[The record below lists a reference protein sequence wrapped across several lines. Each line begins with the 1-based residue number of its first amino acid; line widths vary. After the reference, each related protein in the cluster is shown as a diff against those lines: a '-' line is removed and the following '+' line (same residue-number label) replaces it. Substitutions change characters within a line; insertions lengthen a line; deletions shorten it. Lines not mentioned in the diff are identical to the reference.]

1 MNTESA
7 SISRKR
13 RITGSVLMSLG
24 GLVLLA
30 SATTKLAQ
38 IPKVMA
44 ELGAMGVHGNNVTL
58 IAMLEVISALL
69 FLLPATRSVG
79 LLLVSSFLGGAIA
92 THLEHGQPVIQP
104 AVVLLLI
111 WLGTW
116 LRHPDIL
123 WSLRRPAVSA
133 NQVAHQ
139 ERRETARAPGLREVV
154 KSAAK

>member
-1 MNTESA
+1 VKTENV
-7 SISRKR
+7 SINRQR
-13 RITGSVLMSLG
+13 RITANVLITLG

-30 SATTKLAQ
+30 SATAKLAQ
-38 IPKVMA
+38 IPKVVT
-44 ELGAMGVHGNNVTL
+44 ELGAMGVRGNNVTF

-69 FLLPATRSVG
+69 FLLPATRSAG

-104 AVVLLLI
+104 SVVLILI

-116 LRHPDIL
+116 LRHPEIL
-123 WSLRRPAVSA
+123 WSLNRPAVSA

-139 ERRETARAPGLREVV
+139 GRRETAVGQV
-154 KSAAK
+154 

>member
-1 MNTESA
+1 VKTENV
-7 SISRKR
+7 SINRQR
-13 RITGSVLMSLG
+13 RITANVLITLG

-30 SATTKLAQ
+30 SATAKLAQ
-38 IPKVMA
+38 IPKVVT
-44 ELGAMGVHGNNVTL
+44 ELGAMGVHGNNVTF

-69 FLLPATRSVG
+69 FLLPATRSAG

-104 AVVLLLI
+104 SVVLILI

-116 LRHPDIL
+116 LRHPEIL
-123 WSLRRPAVSA
+123 WSLNRPAVSA

-139 ERRETARAPGLREVV
+139 GRRETAVGQV
-154 KSAAK
+154 

>member
-1 MNTESA
+1 MKTENV

-13 RITGSVLMSLG
+13 RITANALITLG

-30 SATTKLAQ
+30 SATAKLAQ
-38 IPKVMA
+38 IPKVVT
-44 ELGAMGVHGNNVTL
+44 ELGAMGVHGNNVTF

-69 FLLPATRSVG
+69 FLLPATRSAG

-104 AVVLLLI
+104 SVVLILI

-116 LRHPDIL
+116 LRHPEIL
-123 WSLRRPAVSA
+123 WSLNRPAVSA

-139 ERRETARAPGLREVV
+139 AHRETAVGQV
-154 KSAAK
+154 

>member
-1 MNTESA
+1 MKTENV
-7 SISRKR
+7 SINRQR
-13 RITGSVLMSLG
+13 RITANVLITLG

-30 SATTKLAQ
+30 SATAKLAQ
-38 IPKVMA
+38 IPKVVT
-44 ELGAMGVHGNNVTL
+44 ELGAMGVHGNNVTF

-69 FLLPATRSVG
+69 FLLPATRSAG

-104 AVVLLLI
+104 SVVLILI

-116 LRHPDIL
+116 LRHPEIL
-123 WSLRRPAVSA
+123 WSLNRPAVSA

-139 ERRETARAPGLREVV
+139 GRRETAVGQV
-154 KSAAK
+154 